1 MIDSSTRPDLLFIKV
16 RLDQANECS
25 FFSHFDQI

>member
-1 MIDSSTRPDLLFIKV
+1 MIDSSTRPDLLFTRV

>member
-16 RLDQANECS
+16 RVDQANECS
-25 FFSHFDQI
+25 FFFFDQIY